1 MSYCPACR
9 QEYEEGISKCA
20 DCDTV
25 LVSGAPSVPPA
36 ATAHA
41 EENWA
46 VLMRVRS
53 PETAEIILGLLESGE
68 IECELIGKAFSE
80 VPVPDIDALARL
92 EIWVP
97 ESSVEDARA
106 LLNDTREGTAPCR
119 SCGHMS
125 SDADPACEYCGAT
138 LA

>member
-9 QEYEEGISKCA
+9 QEYQPGISKCA
-20 DCDTV
+20 DCGAI
-25 LVSGAPSVPPA
+25 LVTGAPPESPA
-36 ATAHA
+36 TTALA

-53 PETAEIILGLLESGE
+53 PQTAEIILGLLESGE
-68 IECELIGKAFSE
+68 IECELVGKSFSE

-97 ESSVEDARA
+97 ESCVEDARA

-119 SCGHMS
+119 SCGHRS
-125 SDADPACEYCGAT
+125 SDADPACEYCGVA